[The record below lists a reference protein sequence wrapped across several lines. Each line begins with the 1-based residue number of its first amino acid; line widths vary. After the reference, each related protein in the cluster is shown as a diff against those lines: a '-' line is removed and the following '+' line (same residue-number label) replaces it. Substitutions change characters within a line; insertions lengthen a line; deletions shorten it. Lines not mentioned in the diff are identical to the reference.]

1 MTWPTLYFDRNVGW
15 RLPEALRLLGLDV
28 VHHNTLR
35 SLLGLRETANLKTLF
50 TNNEKDDVWLEFVGK
65 RNWLVFTQD
74 RKFHRAGFEN
84 ELSAIKQF
92 NVGCFYIWGAEAN
105 KWQKMVALCKG
116 LDAMIA
122 AAATTPKP
130 FIYDVQSTG
139 RLIKVLIP

>member
-1 MTWPTLYFDRNVGW
+1 MIGPILYFDRSVG
-15 RLPEALRLLGLDV
+15 RSIPEALRILGLNT
-28 VHHNTLR
+28 VHHHTRR
-35 SLLGLRETANLKTLF
+35 SLLGLKETSTLKSLF
-50 TNNEKDDVWLEFVGK
+50 AQNEKDDVWLEYVGQK
-65 RNWLVFTQD
+65 GWIVFTQD

-105 KWQKMVALCKG
+105 KWQKMVALCRG

-130 FIYDVQSTG
+130 FIFDAQRTG
-139 RLIKVLIP
+139 KLIQVPIP